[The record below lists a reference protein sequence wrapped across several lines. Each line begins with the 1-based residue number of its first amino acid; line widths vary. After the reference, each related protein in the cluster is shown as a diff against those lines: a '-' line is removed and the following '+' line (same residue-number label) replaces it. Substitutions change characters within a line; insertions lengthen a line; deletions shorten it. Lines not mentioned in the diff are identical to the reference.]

1 MSITFRRLII
11 WGLILLAVAL
21 GVAYALWPRP
31 VAVDLYLLKRGPLT
45 VSVDEE
51 GKTRIEDVYEVSTPV
66 TGRLL
71 RIDKEAG
78 DEVKAK
84 VDVIAELQPIDPE
97 FLDQRTEAELRASV
111 QAAMAARD
119 LAEANIS
126 RARAELEFAKADLAR
141 ARELAGR
148 ETVSKRQLDQA
159 KLAFDTRKAE
169 LATAEATLDMRT
181 HELERAQSQLISPT
195 ELVNQRDA
203 CSCIPLYAPVDGKI
217 LRVLKKSEGV
227 LQAGTTIAEVGDPRD
242 LEIVVDLLSAD
253 AVKVSPG
260 LKVVIDDWGGETP
273 LNGVVRRVE
282 PFGFTKISALG
293 IEEQR
298 VNVVIDL
305 TDPPEAYAKLA
316 HGFRVEVSIILWQGG
331 DVLTLPLTAL
341 FREGEDWAVFAVED
355 GRAMI
360 RKVEVGHANGL
371 TVEITDGLKEGD
383 TVVLHPGNNVENG
396 VAVTSR

>member
-11 WGLILLAVAL
+11 WGLLLLAVAL

-31 VAVDLYLLKRGPLT
+31 VPVDLHAAKRGPLT
-45 VSVDEE
+45 VSIDEE
-51 GKTRIEDVYEVSTPV
+51 GETRIEDIYEVSTPV

-71 RIDKEAG
+71 RVDKEAG
-78 DEVKAK
+78 DEVRANL
-84 VDVIAELQPIDPE
+84 DVIAELQPIDPE
-97 FLDQRTEAELRASV
+97 FLDLRTEAEMRASV
-111 QAAMAARD
+111 QAARAARD

-126 RARAELEFAKADLAR
+126 RARAELEFATADLAR

-159 KLAFDTRKAE
+159 KLAFDTKKAE
-169 LATAEATLDMRT
+169 LVTAEATLEMRT
-181 HELERAQSQLISPT
+181 HELERARSQLISPA
-195 ELVNQRDA
+195 ELVNRRDA
-203 CSCIPLYAPVDGKI
+203 CACIPLHAPVDGKI

-227 LQAGTTIAEVGDPRD
+227 LPAGTTIAEVGDPRN

-253 AVKVSPG
+253 AVKVAPG
-260 LKVVIDDWGGETP
+260 LKVVIDDWGGEEP

-282 PFGFTKISALG
+282 PFGFTKVSALG

-305 TDPPEAYAKLA
+305 TGPPEAYAKLA
-316 HGFRVEVSIILWQGG
+316 HGFRVEVSIVLWQGS

-341 FREGEDWAVFAVED
+341 FREDGDWAVFAVED
-355 GRAMI
+355 GRARV
-360 RKVEVGHANGL
+360 RKVTVGHANGL
-371 TVEITDGLKEGD
+371 EVEITDGLKAGD
-383 TVVLHPGNNVENG
+383 TVVLHPGNNVEDG
-396 VAVTSR
+396 VAVTAR

>member
-11 WGLILLAVAL
+11 WGLLLLAVAL

-31 VAVDLYLLKRGPLT
+31 VAVDRHVLTRGPLT

-51 GKTRIEDVYEVSTPV
+51 GETRIEDIYEVSTPV

-97 FLDQRTEAELRASV
+97 FLDQRTEAEMRASV
-111 QAAMAARD
+111 QAAKAARD

-141 ARELAGR
+141 AQELAGR

-159 KLAFDTRKAE
+159 KLAFDTKKAE

-181 HELERAQSQLISPT
+181 HELERAQSQLISPA

-203 CSCIPLYAPVDGKI
+203 CACIPIYAPVDGKV

-227 LQAGTTIAEVGDPRD
+227 LQAGTTIAEVGDPRN

-260 LKVVIDDWGGETP
+260 LKVVIDDWGGDTP

-305 TDPPEAYAKLA
+305 TDPPEAYFRLA
-316 HGFRVEVSIILWQGG
+316 HGFRVEVSIILWRGS

-355 GRAMI
+355 GRARI
-360 RKVEVGHANGL
+360 RKVKVGHANGL
-371 TVEITDGLKEGD
+371 TVEITDGLKAGD
-383 TVVLHPGNNVENG
+383 TVVLHPGNNVEDG
-396 VAVTSR
+396 VAVTAR

>member
-1 MSITFRRLII
+1 MSITFRRMII
-11 WGLILLAVAL
+11 WGLLLLAVAL

-31 VAVDLYLLKRGPLT
+31 VPVDLHVLKRGPLT
-45 VSVDEE
+45 VSIDEE
-51 GKTRIEDVYEVSTPV
+51 GETRIEDIYEVSTPV

-71 RIDKEAG
+71 RVDKEAG

-84 VDVIAELQPIDPE
+84 VDVIAQLQPIDPE
-97 FLDQRTEAELRASV
+97 FLDQRTEAEMRASV
-111 QAAMAARD
+111 QAAKAARD

-126 RARAELEFAKADLAR
+126 KARAELEFAKADLAR
-141 ARELAGR
+141 AEELAGR

-159 KLAFDTRKAE
+159 KLAFDTKKAE
-169 LATAEATLDMRT
+169 LATAEATLEMRT
-181 HELERAQSQLISPT
+181 HELERAQSQLISPA

-203 CSCIPLYAPVDGKI
+203 CSCIPIYAPVDGKV

-227 LQAGTTIAEVGDPRD
+227 LQAGTTIAEVGDPRN

-260 LKVVIDDWGGETP
+260 LKVVIDDWGGDKP

-282 PFGFTKISALG
+282 PFGFTKVSALG

-316 HGFRVEVSIILWQGG
+316 HGFRVEVSIILWQGS

-341 FREGEDWAVFAVED
+341 FREDGDWAVFAVED

-371 TVEITDGLKEGD
+371 SVEITGGLKQGD
-383 TVVLHPGNNVENG
+383 TVVLHPGNNVEDG